1 MDYLRPQTVAEALA
15 AIAQAGGTATVIAGG
30 TDIIGDIKFR
40 GLKPT
45 ALININ
51 RLEGLRYITEDA
63 SGLRIGALTNI
74 QELVGNPIIA
84 KSYTALGDAAERF
97 ASLQVRN
104 LATVAGSLGRASP
117 GGDMAPP
124 LMALGASVIA
134 VSPSGEREIDL
145 ADFFLGPR
153 RTVLQPGELMR
164 EIRIPAPGPRSGSA
178 YARLSY
184 RDVLDLCIV
193 GVASG
198 IKLDAGNRV
207 TSARLALG
215 SVAPRPVRAAN
226 VEAFLLGKELTDE
239 VIREA
244 GNVSSQDA
252 NPITDQRASAEYR
265 KQMMPVLTRRSLAR
279 ARDAAQG

>member
-1 MDYLRPQTVAEALA
+1 MDYLRPQTVAEAVQVL
-15 AIAQAGGTATVIAGG
+15 AQAGSAATVVAGG
-30 TDIIGDIKFR
+30 TDIVGDIKFR

-45 ALININ
+45 TIVNIN
-51 RLEGLRYITEDA
+51 RLEGLRYITDGPD
-63 SGLRIGALTNI
+63 GLRIGALTNI
-74 QELVGNPIIA
+74 QQLVGNPVIL

-104 LATVAGSLGRASP
+104 LATIAGSLGRASP

-124 LMALGASVIA
+124 LMALGASVVA
-134 VSPSGEREIDL
+134 VGPGGEREIDL

-164 EIRIPAPGPRSGSA
+164 EIRVPKAPARSGSA

-198 IKLDAGNRV
+198 ITLDAAGAV
-207 TSARLALG
+207 TTARLALG

-226 VEAFLLGKELTDE
+226 TEAFLLGKQLTDE

-244 GNVSSQDA
+244 GNLSNTDC

-279 ARDAAQG
+279 ARDAALG